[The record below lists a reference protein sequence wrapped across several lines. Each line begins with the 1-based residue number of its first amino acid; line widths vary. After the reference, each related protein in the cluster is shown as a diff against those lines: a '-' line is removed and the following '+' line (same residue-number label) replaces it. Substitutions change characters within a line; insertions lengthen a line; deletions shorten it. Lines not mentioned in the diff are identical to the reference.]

1 MKVVLDTNVVVSA
14 AMTAGGT
21 CAQIV
26 NLLADGA
33 FDLCADE
40 RILDEYEAVLYRREL
55 GIRPEDAAVV
65 LEWIRS
71 IAEPVAAVPL
81 AASLPDPGDLP
92 FLETA
97 AAGGAVLVTGNLRH
111 FPKKACKG
119 TTVLSPRDF
128 LDLVR
133 HAAS

>member
-1 MKVVLDTNVVVSA
+1 MKIVLDTNVIISA
-14 AMTAGGT
+14 TMTAGGT

-26 NLLADGA
+26 DLLADGA
-33 FDLCADE
+33 FDLCADD

-55 GIRPEDAAVV
+55 GIRQEDAAVV

-81 AASLPDPGDLP
+81 AASLPDPADRP
-92 FLETA
+92 FLEVAA
-97 AAGGAVLVTGNLRH
+97 AAGATLVTGNRRH
-111 FPKKACKG
+111 FPRKACKG
-119 TTVLSPRDF
+119 TNVLSPRDF

-133 HAAS
+133 HA